1 MQGTLVSSQ
10 LACILELLP
19 ELSKILEH
27 QYFYF
32 FKAIHL
38 RFFIWIGISWR
49 ACYHRLLAPT
59 SKICNSVSLCCSLRI
74 DVFIKFQV
82 LLKLL
87 CSLSSLCRCGND
99 RWEKGR
105 STERQSLLQSCQC
118 VAGTWH
124 REHTLHLGS
133 VAFGLQ
139 WTAFSI
145 FVPKEIYSGEKN
157 WF

>member
-1 MQGTLVSSQ
+1 MQSSLVSSQ

-32 FKAIHL
+32 FLSNTSQIL
-38 RFFIWIGISWR
+38 IWIRISWR
-49 ACYHRLLAPT
+49 ACYHMLLAPT
-59 SKICNSVSLCCSLRI
+59 SKICNSVSLCCSLKM

-99 RWEKGR
+99 RWEAGR
-105 STERQSLLQSCQC
+105 STERQSLFQSSQC
-118 VAGTWH
+118 AAGTWH
-124 REHTLHLGS
+124 CEHESNLGS

-145 FVPKEIYSGEKN
+145 FVPKEISSWEKN